1 LTEPPA
7 APVAELELD
16 TLLAASAVTLAAL
29 VVVMVL
35 VACKFIAPPLA
46 SWVEVV
52 VVAVLVFGAIVKL
65 IAAWLAPETWPAAI
79 LIMVVVPFALAV
91 VALAI
96 ALLITLEAELAA
108 KFTTVVFAL
117 AAVAALV
124 ALLILVVAALAA
136 VITAAATPPTVVGV
150 DEVLDFLL
158 LDEVLELEEVLELP
172 EEELLDP
179 VPDPEPDPEPEL
191 VEPEEELEV
200 ELELDDPLALTGPA
214 NTIPLASMVTPPEL
228 PPAELTE
235 PLTLIAWAVAV
246 I

>member
-1 LTEPPA
+1 
-7 APVAELELD
+7 
-16 TLLAASAVTLAAL
+16 
-29 VVVMVL
+29 M
-35 VACKFIAPPLA
+35 
-46 SWVEVV
+46 
-52 VVAVLVFGAIVKL
+52 
-65 IAAWLAPETWPAAI
+65 
-79 LIMVVVPFALAV
+79 PFVLAV

-117 AAVAALV
+117 TAVAALV
-124 ALLILVVAALAA
+124 ALLILVVAALAE
-136 VITAAATPPTVVGV
+136 VVTAAATPPTVVGV
-150 DEVLDFLL
+150 EVEEVLDFLL

-191 VEPEEELEV
+191 VELEEELEV